1 VDHLLYHGLRQRSRP
16 TKGHSISNQSI
27 TYRLTI
33 NRLYCSSLSEEEMQE
48 HIEQGDS
55 VSREKKKKKEK
66 RGRADQTAT
75 GQIAA
80 GASL

>member
-1 VDHLLYHGLRQRSRP
+1 
-16 TKGHSISNQSI
+16 
-27 TYRLTI
+27 LTI
-33 NRLYCSSLSEEEMQE
+33 NQLYCSSLSEEEMQQ

-55 VSREKKKKKEK
+55 VSREKEKKKEK